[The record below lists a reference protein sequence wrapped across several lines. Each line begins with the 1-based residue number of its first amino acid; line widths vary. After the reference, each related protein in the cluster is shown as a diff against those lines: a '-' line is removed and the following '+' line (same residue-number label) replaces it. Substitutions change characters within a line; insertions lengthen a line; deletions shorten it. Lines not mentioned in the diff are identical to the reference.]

1 MWSLYVWCIIY
12 NAQFLIMHEECAAKP
27 FSVHATFQM
36 FGAFLWKQFI
46 QHTNFS
52 KVTVKTSIML
62 QKISTYNKCC
72 SFELYFHQKQ
82 CIAKIWK
89 SITVLNIDKN
99 VMFLEQHIS
108 EDHVT
113 LKTGSMMLKIQLC
126 IIEINYI
133 WQYIHI
139 DNYYFKY

>member
-1 MWSLYVWCIIY
+1 MLF
-12 NAQFLIMHEECAAKP
+12 FLTL
-27 FSVHATFQM
+27 FSSKTVH
-36 FGAFLWKQFI
+36 
-46 QHTNFS
+46 
-52 KVTVKTSIML
+52 
-62 QKISTYNKCC
+62 C
-72 SFELYFHQKQ
+72 
-82 CIAKIWK
+82 KIWK

-133 WQYIHI
+133 LQYIHI
-139 DNYYFKY
+139 ENYFKH